1 MFQIEPKFRIS
12 DIIVESE
19 DYREFLEEHLPK
31 GEWHRRILFSVV
43 GYGSADGFCF
53 EGLVRTWFSWWR
65 QEKEG
70 GEQALGRLPG
80 VRNPNN
86 FDPPFFFTC
95 EKPVAMA
102 AMGRCSDGVCV

>member
-1 MFQIEPKFRIS
+1 MDFVSKVFFVP
-12 DIIVESE
+12 
-19 DYREFLEEHLPK
+19 
-31 GEWHRRILFSVV
+31 
-43 GYGSADGFCF
+43 GFPQ
-53 EGLVRTWFSWWR
+53 R

-102 AMGRCSDGVCV
+102 AMGLIHPEKCGEKTKKS